1 MCTESAEQWLLLT
14 CSFLEGGVG
23 YAQGSSFVLQVSK
36 QVSSLLDHTCP
47 QLGSDLDSKFTLL
60 VFGEVD
66 YKVLLFFFPLPRQE
80 GSDGIK
86 FKKKKHLLCFV

>member
-1 MCTESAEQWLLLT
+1 MLCFSSRPESLCYFLVCTESAEQWLLLT

-23 YAQGSSFVLQVSK
+23 YAQGNSFVLQVSK

-60 VFGEVD
+60 VLE
-66 YKVLLFFFPLPRQE
+66 RW
-80 GSDGIK
+80 IT
-86 FKKKKHLLCFV
+86 

>member
-23 YAQGSSFVLQVSK
+23 YAQGNSFVLQVSK

-66 YKVLLFFFPLPRQE
+66 NMVLLFFFFSPSMTGGLRWN
-80 GSDGIK
+80 
-86 FKKKKHLLCFV
+86 